1 MTPGVSIIMTP
12 HRRNDLLYVTLDSIQ
27 AQNYPDLEIVI
38 VEDRPTENSLGA
50 FCARNKIKYAARKSP
65 VEGWMNPAPL
75 LNHGLLTATKDI
87 VIVQNAECKHETP
100 DCIKQMAEPIAV
112 SQTPLS
118 VSACVQS
125 LNRDGSFAEWYVH
138 PNQGARQ
145 GWISPFCQA
154 FPRASAMKIQGFE
167 EEFKHYGYEDDLFE
181 FMLKETGVRLTTTL
195 NALVSHQW
203 HPKFTGDQKNTGEA
217 IYKRICS
224 EIKVGIR
231 PPVANYKKPWGN
243 L

>member
-1 MTPGVSIIMTP
+1 M
-12 HRRNDLLYVTLDSIQ
+12 
-27 AQNYPDLEIVI
+27 A
-38 VEDRPTENSLGA
+38 
-50 FCARNKIKYAARKSP
+50 
-65 VEGWMNPAPL
+65 
-75 LNHGLLTATKDI
+75 NHGLLTATKDI

-181 FMLKETGVRLTTTL
+181 FMLKETGNLIRGPVVKPLMAPLRI
-195 NALVSHQW
+195 VSIEPQ
-203 HPKFTGDQKNTGEA
+203 
-217 IYKRICS
+217 R
-224 EIKVGIR
+224 
-231 PPVANYKKPWGN
+231 
-243 L
+243 